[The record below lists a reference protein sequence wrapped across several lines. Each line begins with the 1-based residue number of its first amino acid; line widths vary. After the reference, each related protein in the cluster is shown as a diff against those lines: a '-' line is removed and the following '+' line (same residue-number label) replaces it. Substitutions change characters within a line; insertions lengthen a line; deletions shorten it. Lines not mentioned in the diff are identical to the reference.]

1 MGRESSDIS
10 KIAPKVKQI
19 IIFHLT
25 DMISDVFHC
34 SRLEMNA
41 TSASTATSQG
51 PPHFGGGGGP
61 NSLPG
66 GPSHFRPLGPRL
78 SGPTRPPRPLFVREI
93 YKNGFLKRLPYN
105 EKKSSALSK
114 LMKTDR

>member
-1 MGRESSDIS
+1 M
-10 KIAPKVKQI
+10 
-19 IIFHLT
+19 FH
-25 DMISDVFHC
+25 

-41 TSASTATSQG
+41 TSASTTASQG
-51 PPHFGGGGGP
+51 PPHFGTGGP

-66 GPSHFRPLGPRL
+66 GPHFRPLGPRL
-78 SGPTRPPRPLFVREI
+78 SGPNNRPRPLFVREI